1 MIEGTGM
8 AESASFEDFSGND
21 QYPLESIELLD
32 YFDPLYFDPIISWE
46 YDMVR
51 ILAAERDCEELEWL
65 MRLFTVCEPYPVEG
79 VIPLDIAYPFRQA
92 YYTDMVAYL
101 IDPHADMYEYD
112 GEYYVGPDACYGF
125 TDGDFIYLDDENM
138 GLGLPPGLQNILLP
152 PAANA

>member
-1 MIEGTGM
+1 M

-51 ILAAERDCEELEWL
+51 ILAAEQDCEELEWL
-65 MRLFTVCEPYPVEG
+65 MRLFTACEPYPVEG

-92 YYTDMVAYL
+92 HYMDMVAHL
-101 IDPHADMYEYD
+101 LDPQADMYEYD
-112 GEYYVGPDACYGF
+112 GEYYGGPDACYGF
-125 TDGDFIYLDDENM
+125 RDEDFIYLDEEDR
-138 GLGLPPGLQNILLP
+138 GIPIGLPPRLWNMLLP
-152 PAANA
+152 PTADA